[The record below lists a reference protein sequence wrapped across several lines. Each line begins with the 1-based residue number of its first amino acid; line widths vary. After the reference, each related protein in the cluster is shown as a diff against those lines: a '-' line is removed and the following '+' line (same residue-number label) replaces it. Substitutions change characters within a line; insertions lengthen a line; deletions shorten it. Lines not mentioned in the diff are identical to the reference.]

1 MKKRSSLRVLITGV
15 SGNLGWTLAK
25 TLAPVFEVVGTF
37 FVNQVLIDRVDC
49 IGFDLR
55 RVGSISD
62 FVSKLSPNII
72 VHLAAITDP
81 DDCERNPQLAYLVN
95 RDASCEIAKASAR
108 IGARLI
114 FASTDLVFDGSKG
127 DYTEQDA
134 PNPLSVY
141 ARSKVEAEEAVLS
154 ICKHALVFR
163 SSLIYG
169 LGNPIKKTFFKVML
183 ENLSQSKPVR
193 VFTDQWRN
201 PILVDDLARA
211 ILAAIKQEI
220 SGLYHIGGRERVSRF
235 EFAAAVCEQL
245 GYQKS
250 LLIPISM
257 DDSNLLAPRP
267 RNSTLD
273 CSLFMKTTG
282 FTPRSLEEGLNYVA
296 SLLRH

>member
-1 MKKRSSLRVLITGV
+1 MKNQSSLRVLITGV

-25 TLAPVFEVVGTF
+25 TLAPVFEVIGTF
-37 FVNQVLIDRVDC
+37 FGNQVVIDGVEC

-55 RVGSISD
+55 QVGSIGGLIG
-62 FVSKLSPNII
+62 KLRPNTVI
-72 VHLAAITDP
+72 HLAAITDP
-81 DDCERNPQLAYLVN
+81 DDCQRDPQLAYLVN

-127 DYTEQDA
+127 DYTEHDA

-141 ARSKVEAEEAVLS
+141 ARSKVEAEKAVLS
-154 ICKHALVFR
+154 ICKHAFVFR

-169 LGNPIKKTFFKVML
+169 LGNPMRKTFFKVML
-183 ENLSQSKPVR
+183 ENLSQGKSVK
-193 VFTDQWRN
+193 VFRDQWRN
-201 PILVDDLARA
+201 PILVDDLAQA
-211 ILAAIKQEI
+211 ILTAIKREI

-235 EFAAAVCEQL
+235 EFAAAVCQQF

-250 LLIPISM
+250 LLVPISM
-257 DDSNLLAPRP
+257 DDTNLLAPRP
-267 RNSTLD
+267 RDSTLD

-282 FTPRSLEEGLNYVA
+282 FAPRSLGEGLSYIA